1 MSNSIQTIPSRPIL
15 RYHGG
20 KWELGPW
27 IISHFPGH
35 RVYTEV
41 FGGGASVLLRKPRS
55 YAEVYNDLDGEVVN
69 LFRVARD
76 QGPALKRAL
85 ELTPYAREEFDVSY
99 EPTDDPVERARRIVV
114 RSYMGFGGNLG
125 RPTASGKPQRTG
137 FRMTSHDSGSNCAK
151 VWAGYPEVL
160 ETITNRLRG
169 VVIENRDAA
178 EVLLRN
184 DTPETLHYVDPP
196 YVHSTR
202 SGRANGSVCGYRHEM
217 TDGDHKKLAEVLGG
231 LNGAVILS
239 GYPSDLYEDLY
250 ADWRR
255 VERQAQAD
263 GARAR
268 TEVLWIR
275 NVPEDLFM
283 IPSTQKHEPHP

>member
-1 MSNSIQTIPSRPIL
+1 MSVPTRPIL

-27 IISHFPGH
+27 ILSVFPPH
-35 RVYTEV
+35 RVYVEP
-41 FGGGASVLLRKPRS
+41 FGGGGSVLLRKSRS

-69 LFRVARD
+69 LFQVTRD
-76 QGPALKRAL
+76 HGPALRRAL
-85 ELTPYAREEFDVSY
+85 ELTPYARSEFDLSY

-137 FRMTSHDSGSNCAK
+137 FRMTSHDSGKNCAK
-151 VWAGYPEVL
+151 TWADYP
-160 ETITNRLRG
+160 TAMAAITERLRG
-169 VVIENRDAA
+169 VVIENRDA
-178 EVLLRN
+178 VSVMIRN

-202 SGRANGSVCGYRHEM
+202 GGCAKGSASGYRHEM
-217 TDGDHKKLAEVLGG
+217 TDADHAKLAEVLGE
-231 LNGAVILS
+231 LEGAVILS
-239 GYPSDLYEDLY
+239 GYPSELYDQLY
-250 ADWRR
+250 AGWHRI
-255 VERQAQAD
+255 EKSAQAD

-268 TEVLWIR
+268 TEVLWLNATAAIHTEKEM
-275 NVPEDLFM
+275 NFA
-283 IPSTQKHEPHP
+283 